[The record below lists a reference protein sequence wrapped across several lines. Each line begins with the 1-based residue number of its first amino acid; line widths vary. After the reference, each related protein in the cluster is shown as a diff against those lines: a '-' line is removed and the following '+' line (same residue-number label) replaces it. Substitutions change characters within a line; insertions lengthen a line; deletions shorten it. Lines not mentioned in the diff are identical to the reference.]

1 MELELSTYAT
11 PFLGVAARL
20 LSLISVVWVARAA
33 QLIGKELYF
42 GGAPDGKLGL
52 ANVLSWGS

>member
-1 MELELSTYAT
+1 MYAT

-20 LSLISVVWVARAA
+20 LSSISVVWVARAA
-33 QLIGKELYF
+33 QPIGKELHF
-42 GGAPDGKLGL
+42 GGSPDGKLGL

>member
-1 MELELSTYAT
+1 MYAT

-33 QLIGKELYF
+33 QPIGKELYF